1 MTGVVIDCHGANAEF
16 HFHMAFWHF
25 LLSEEHTVALLR
37 PDVATAKEYV
47 RCVYKVRC
55 SPIHTQRRAYSENTH
70 PPAHTHP
77 PTPTHTHTP
86 THPPTHTHPHTHTH
100 TPTHT
105 HTNTHN
111 CCPGIRAQA
120 AVAASRCGR
129 PRRQP
134 DVRVAAPKAAEDARL
149 GPLTFP
155 RLGACQGLCD
165 NNRRCAAVEATAGAW
180 TVRPVQHQAKQ
191 PSLHGARLQ
200 AVLLDVGRVRHSQAR
215 CRH

>member
-77 PTPTHTHTP
+77 
-86 THPPTHTHPHTHTH
+86 
-100 TPTHT
+100 PTHT

-180 TVRPVQHQAKQ
+180 TVRPVQHQAPQ

-215 CRH
+215 CRHYPSGQWRQ